1 MPEKRSPSKR
11 PYTPPTLR
19 SYGDL
24 RKLTKGKT
32 RSRQEVGGSTGKK
45 TRAGGD

>member
-1 MPEKRSPSKR
+1 MAGTSSGKK

-24 RKLTKGKT
+24 RKVTRGRN

-45 TRAGGD
+45 TRAGTD

>member
-1 MPEKRSPSKR
+1 MAEPSSGKK

-24 RKLTKGKT
+24 RKVTRGRT
-32 RSRQEVGGSTGKK
+32 RSRKEVGGTTGKK
-45 TRAGGD
+45 TRASTD